1 MKKIS
6 DIKGEQALDVLADM
20 LEPAAEIMT
29 DRNVVELARSEQK
42 LSAIKAAIKDHK
54 KAVLQVLAILDGE
67 NPDTYNPPLM
77 ALPLKLLEVLNDPDV
92 QMVFSPQ
99 GQNQEGNASG
109 SATESTEATVTK

>member
-1 MKKIS
+1 MKKLS
-6 DIKGEQALDVLADM
+6 ELRGEQALDALADI

-29 DRNVVELARSEQK
+29 DRNVVDGVRSGQK
-42 LSAIKAAIKDHK
+42 LLAIKAAIKEHK
-54 KAVLQVLAILDGE
+54 KAVLKILAILDGE

-92 QMVFSPQ
+92 QMVFSSQ

-109 SATESTEATVTK
+109 SATESTEATVIE